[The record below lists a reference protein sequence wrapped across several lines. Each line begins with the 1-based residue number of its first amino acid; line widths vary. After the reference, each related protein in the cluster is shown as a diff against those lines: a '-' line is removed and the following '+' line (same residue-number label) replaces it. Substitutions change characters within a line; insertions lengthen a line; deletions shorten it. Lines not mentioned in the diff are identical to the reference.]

1 MKNLINDIQEF
12 QNIILN
18 DDKINYY
25 KNIEISHAFEN
36 APNNKN
42 KNEENKK
49 NSENI
54 KKSYMDIYKPIFDVM
69 AKRQNKN
76 NNLNENKKQFTK
88 YIIDYKKED
97 KKDKKIFG
105 KNNFNLEEE
114 FSTSSNAF
122 NKPFFTAKK
131 SKNKS
136 IYRPSSS
143 SKNKNKLKLIE
154 NFKNKYFKKDDQYFS
169 VLNQNNLALK
179 LNNMHSTISDMIE
192 KDDRLYSNGYKN
204 VINNILKEIDI
215 IRKERKLENNI
226 FEQQIK
232 LLQNDILNDGKYNKD
247 LKIKSIRN
255 IYMNNKKPKSK
266 NKNKRKTK
274 SELGRSYQKNN
285 KNRNNTKN
293 NINYYNYIFSR
304 TTNSINKKS
313 SFPKKSNLSQKKK
326 NYYSPKKYYQQ
337 IIDEINKLN
346 HENEIIQKKYKNLPI
361 SNEQFEEIINIKCNR
376 NISNKSFTSVDYK
389 KNIDIIKKNMK
400 LISNQIIDDLLYE
413 RLGDLAKIEN
423 QRSENNQ
430 KENLKN
436 KLNNVRINLEEYHE
450 KEKLLLQEYNN
461 KNKNNDEIKENTK
474 TEIKQLN
481 CVYLPSKIKYKCVI
495 SNDLLKR
502 CDIYQ
507 ISFLDYM
514 ILKGSFYSDYNIF
527 EIYDIF
533 IEEISSKIMEEEI
546 DYIIKKAHIYVDNI
560 CNDEMKEINQQ

>member
-54 KKSYMDIYKPIFDVM
+54 KKSYMDIYKPIFDIM

-179 LNNMHSTISDMIE
+179 LNNMHSSISDMIE

-274 SELGRSYQKNN
+274 SEFGRSYQKNN

-413 RLGDLAKIEN
+413 CMGDLAKIEN

-560 CNDEMKEINQQ
+560 CNNEMKEINQQ